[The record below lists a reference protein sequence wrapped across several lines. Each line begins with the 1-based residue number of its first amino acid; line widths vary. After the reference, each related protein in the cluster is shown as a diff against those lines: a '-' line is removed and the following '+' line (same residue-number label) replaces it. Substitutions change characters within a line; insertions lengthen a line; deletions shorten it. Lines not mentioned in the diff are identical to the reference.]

1 MNTLNPQIKIHWSKK
16 DRREYHHKSAVI
28 RKRFEKIAVL
38 PGELIEVARMYAKNI
53 APIDTAT
60 LINSIKTR
68 TPEKNSSELYIDE
81 NILRS
86 NPKLKKSN
94 KGFNYALWMH
104 NTGGQMGNR
113 QVIKTGDPN
122 FMLTTMEYMRKL
134 FGYKV
139 KAFLKSR

>member
-1 MNTLNPQIKIHWSKK
+1 MNTLNPQIKAHWDEK
-16 DRREYHHKSAVI
+16 DISQLRHKMAVI

-38 PGELIEVARMYAKNI
+38 PGELIEVARMYAKGI

-60 LINSIKTR
+60 LIKSIKTR
-68 TPEKNSSELYIDE
+68 TPRDNVSELFIDE

-94 KGFNYALWMH
+94 KGFNYALYMH
-104 NTGGQMGNR
+104 ETGGQMGNN
-113 QVIKTGDPN
+113 QYITSGDPN
-122 FMLTTMEYMRKL
+122 FMFTTMEYMRKL